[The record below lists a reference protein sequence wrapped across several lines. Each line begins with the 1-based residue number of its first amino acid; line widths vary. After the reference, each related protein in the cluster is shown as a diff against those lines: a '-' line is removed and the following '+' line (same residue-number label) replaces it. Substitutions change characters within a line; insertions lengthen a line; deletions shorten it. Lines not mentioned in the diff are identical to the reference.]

1 MTLSLSP
8 FVCLVSLESVLNI
21 ECHFMSQTDSMRING
36 CFKGGSRDFKLC
48 FKEDR
53 GMFDGVLSVF

>member
-1 MTLSLSP
+1 MD
-8 FVCLVSLESVLNI
+8 VSMV
-21 ECHFMSQTDSMRING
+21 DYG